1 MANVQTVNNMKNI
14 LKVIV
19 LTLMLALFPYNTYAD
34 QQETGKEQ
42 VKLFNHLISR
52 EGNTV
57 EIECLNSDTVFI
69 VPNDDYAECVFC
81 GDRVHITEAYLRK
94 SIVDVLLYDKNF
106 EAIIVGLVILIYAIA
121 SGYMLSREANDIVEK
136 HERNRLRRKLHLYR
150 PNKETEMEMEST
162 YKTEESYTRMNGEA
176 ITYDEVDTNH
186 YRKHDRHKHDRHNT
200 RKKKNVKRQRR
211 VPGQTLRNEIVM
223 CEVLGKPKAIKRNR

>member
-1 MANVQTVNNMKNI
+1 M
-14 LKVIV
+14 
-19 LTLMLALFPYNTYAD
+19 LTLMLALFPYYTYAD
-34 QQETGKEQ
+34 QQEKGKEQ

-52 EGNTV
+52 EGDTV

-81 GDRVHITEAYLRK
+81 GDRVQITEAYLRK

-106 EAIIVGLVILIYAIA
+106 EPIMAGLAIVIYAIA

-136 HERNRLRRKLHLYR
+136 HERNRLRRKLRLYR
-150 PNKETEMEMEST
+150 VNKEAEIEMESA
-162 YKTEESYTRMNGEA
+162 YKTEESYTHMNGEA
-176 ITYDEVDTNH
+176 TTDDAVDTTN
-186 YRKHDRHKHDRHNT
+186 YNKQDRHNT